1 MVKKDIRCR
10 KQTVQ
15 ALTDERS
22 LSFRF
27 PEIAKEWHPTMNGAL
42 TPQQV
47 SYGKKLKVYWLCPK
61 CGETYPCLISN
72 RTSKGRKG
80 CPYCCHNPKA
90 SPKNN
95 LAVKFPNI
103 AKEWH
108 PTENGKLTP
117 AKVTPHSNKI
127 CKWLCEKGHTYPS
140 TVNNRSNG
148 DGCPF
153 CFGQRLSDNN
163 RLSLVNPKLATQWH
177 PTKNNIAASEV
188 SFGSNNNAWW
198 ICPVCSHEWKAKI
211 NNRSNGRGCPKC
223 AKRKQSSFPEQI
235 IFYYVNQLFPDALNG
250 YKFKG
255 KEIDVYIPS
264 LNMGIEY
271 DGEYYH
277 KTLQKYN
284 RDKSK
289 TEFLLS
295 NGIEL
300 IRIREQKCYP
310 MDNGLCKVYTFIQTS
325 DYRYLVPVLS
335 EILNYLCSVN
345 KIKNTVIINISSIKN
360 ELLSSICAISYKDSF
375 AAFAEKNNDSLNSI
389 WDIEK
394 NKPLKPDMVKPY
406 SDMYFYW
413 ICNKNPKHKRYA
425 PVKSISKGY
434 GCDWCA
440 NRHKYNSEEWID
452 KAISIHGD
460 KYDYS
465 QINYVNSKTP
475 VDIVCPIHGV
485 FPQMPS
491 EHLSG
496 KGCKWCGGQGGFHE
510 LNTLAYCFPDLAKEW
525 DYEHPDNKELTPND
539 VVVTDSTNVYWWKC
553 NNGKPHSYYA
563 KISYRI
569 KRKSGCAVC
578 HGKQIAYDTSLE
590 YLRPDLASQWHKNN
604 AIKPHEVSVG
614 SEKSILWECNNS
626 DHRPYKASVYN
637 RVHLNSGCPEC
648 AGNIK
653 TPLVYRKELKEKYPY
668 IELLSEYEKS
678 SIKVSCRCTVCDY
691 KWQPFP
697 INVLRGKGCPKC
709 KGIR

>member
-1 MVKKDIRCR
+1 M
-10 KQTVQ
+10 Q

-103 AKEWH
+103 
-108 PTENGKLTP
+108 
-117 AKVTPHSNKI
+117 
-127 CKWLCEKGHTYPS
+127 
-140 TVNNRSNG
+140 
-148 DGCPF
+148 
-153 CFGQRLSDNN
+153 
-163 RLSLVNPKLATQWH
+163 
-177 PTKNNIAASEV
+177 
-188 SFGSNNNAWW
+188 
-198 ICPVCSHEWKAKI
+198 
-211 NNRSNGRGCPKC
+211 
-223 AKRKQSSFPEQI
+223 
-235 IFYYVNQLFPDALNG
+235 
-250 YKFKG
+250 
-255 KEIDVYIPS
+255 
-264 LNMGIEY
+264 
-271 DGEYYH
+271 
-277 KTLQKYN
+277 
-284 RDKSK
+284 
-289 TEFLLS
+289 
-295 NGIEL
+295 
-300 IRIREQKCYP
+300 
-310 MDNGLCKVYTFIQTS
+310 
-325 DYRYLVPVLS
+325 
-335 EILNYLCSVN
+335 
-345 KIKNTVIINISSIKN
+345 
-360 ELLSSICAISYKDSF
+360 
-375 AAFAEKNNDSLNSI
+375 
-389 WDIEK
+389 
-394 NKPLKPDMVKPY
+394 
-406 SDMYFYW
+406 
-413 ICNKNPKHKRYA
+413 
-425 PVKSISKGY
+425 
-434 GCDWCA
+434 
-440 NRHKYNSEEWID
+440 
-452 KAISIHGD
+452 
-460 KYDYS
+460 
-465 QINYVNSKTP
+465 
-475 VDIVCPIHGV
+475 
-485 FPQMPS
+485 
-491 EHLSG
+491 
-496 KGCKWCGGQGGFHE
+496 
-510 LNTLAYCFPDLAKEW
+510 AKEW